1 MDPKEYEA
9 SFQHL
14 LGLTGPERRAAYL
27 QSLAADREEWRHAR
41 RLPTRHAR
49 VICDLQI
56 AQLLPAPGPDV
67 DEAERRGI
75 RNKLKAMRRGRRA

>member
-1 MDPKEYEA
+1 MTSHVPDPRLDGLRGKPRRTEYLRLKA
-9 SFQHL
+9 SANAA
-14 LGLTGPERRAAYL
+14 RRAEA
-27 QSLAADREEWRHAR
+27 

-75 RNKLKAMRRGRRA
+75 RNKLKAMRRSRR

>member
-1 MDPKEYEA
+1 MTSHGNTPSA
-9 SFQHL
+9 V
-14 LGLTGPERRAAYL
+14 LGRAAYL
-27 QSLAADREEWRHAR
+27 AAKAAR
-41 RLPTRHAR
+41 NAARRAEARLPTRHAR

-75 RNKLKAMRRGRRA
+75 RNKLKAMRRSRR